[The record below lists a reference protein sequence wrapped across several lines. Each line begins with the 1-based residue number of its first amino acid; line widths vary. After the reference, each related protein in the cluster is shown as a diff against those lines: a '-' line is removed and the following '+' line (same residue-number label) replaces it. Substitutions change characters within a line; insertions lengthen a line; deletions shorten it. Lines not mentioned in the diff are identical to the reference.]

1 MQMKDIQNTPSLVA
15 LPIDRVGVKGLTLP
29 IVVSDK
35 RNGSQHSVA
44 QVDLTADLP
53 AHWRGSHMSRFV
65 EALEDWQEEL
75 SYQSLKKLLK
85 DVKDRLEA
93 ERAHITFR
101 FIYFLNKP
109 SPATGAGALMGYACR
124 LSGEMDAGD
133 KPLFTLEIT
142 VPVMTVCPCSKAIS
156 LEGAHSQRADLQISV
171 RMCRFVWLEEFIE
184 IAEAAGSSPVYPL
197 LKREDE
203 KYVTETAF
211 ANPAFVED
219 VVRNVG
225 LALLN
230 HPAVSW
236 FRVEV
241 ESHESIHAHNAY
253 ACIEY
258 DKQNGRL

>member
-1 MQMKDIQNTPSLVA
+1 MKDIQSTPSLVA
-15 LPIDRVGVKGLTLP
+15 LPIDQVGVKGLTLP

-35 RNGSQHSVA
+35 LNGSQHSVA
-44 QVDLTADLP
+44 EVDLTVDLP

-65 EALEDWQEEL
+65 EALENWQEEL
-75 SYQSLKKLLK
+75 SYQSMKNLLK
-85 DVKDRLEA
+85 DVKNRLEA
-93 ERAHITFR
+93 EKAHIEFR
-101 FIYFLNKP
+101 FIYFLNKV
-109 SPATGAGALMGYACR
+109 SPVTKVKTLMGYTCR
-124 LSGEMDAGD
+124 LVGEMDTSD
-133 KPLFTLEIT
+133 KPKFLLEIK

-156 LEGAHSQRADLQISV
+156 EEGAHSQRADLRIAV
-171 RMCRFVWLEEFIE
+171 RLCKFVWLEEFID

-230 HPAVSW
+230 HPAVIW
-236 FRVEV
+236 FKVEV

-253 ACIEY
+253 ACIEHSK
-258 DKQNGRL
+258 D